1 MVRAP
6 NWSESEFEIVVNGYG
21 LSVGELKRR
30 LPRRS
35 SGAIAIVRNGIHSYH
50 NEGKFISA
58 LSKMMLQYLKDRRGS
73 LTCPKCGAK
82 F

>member
-1 MVRAP
+1 MYGAP
-6 NWSESEFEIVVNGYG
+6 NWSESEFGIVVNGYG
-21 LSVGELKRR
+21 LSVGESKWR

-35 SGAIAIVRNGIHSYH
+35 SEAIAVVRNGIHGYH
-50 NEGKFISA
+50 SEGKFISA